1 MCMIENILKVLTLH
15 LKATII
21 NILVYFILVFF
32 LCIFFNIFNSYIES
46 YMQISLY

>member
-1 MCMIENILKVLTLH
+1 MCMIENILKDITLH

-32 LCIFFNIFNSYIES
+32 YAYFQHI
-46 YMQISLY
+46 